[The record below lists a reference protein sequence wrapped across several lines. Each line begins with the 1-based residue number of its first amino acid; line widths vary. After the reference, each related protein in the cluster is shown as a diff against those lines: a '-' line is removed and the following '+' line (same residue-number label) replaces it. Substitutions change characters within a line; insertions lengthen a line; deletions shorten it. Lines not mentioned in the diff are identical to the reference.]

1 MSASFASVQWP
12 AIIKLHADDELM
24 YVADAEGFFSDHALQ
39 QIQLMEQDRLIDS
52 SGAVYHINKTSTLT
66 LIPAGIHLSLE
77 QIDALLR
84 RHLSNRGSCCVSKL
98 HSNSIS
104 DAIADVMNLQ
114 D

>member
-24 YVADAEGFFSDHALQ
+24 YVADAERFFSDHALQ

-52 SGAVYHINKTSTLT
+52 SGAVYHINKASTLT
-66 LIPAGIHLSLE
+66 LIPAGISLSLD
-77 QIDALLR
+77 QIDVLLR
-84 RHLSNRGSCCVSKL
+84 RHLSNRGACCVSKL

-104 DAIADVMNLQ
+104 DAIADVMSLQ
-114 D
+114 N